1 MYFYFNDTATTEI
14 FTLSLHDALPIL
26 AFLGTLRDKVGQGN
40 SALSADGALDGTF
53 QVTLGTGSGART
65 VTRLELRQNGG
76 GGGVWDTDP
85 ATANWALGATASLDA
100 ALLNAGTGTVSF
112 AVADGGVFF
121 VFASDFSPTQF
132 SSGASFTLT
141 ATFADG
147 SSAVATVTLTVPTIA
162 SVSPSSGAPG
172 ASLTVSVTGA
182 NIHARLNSTLV
193 PGLYAVSCTV
203 ASFTPV
209 SVGLAIT

>member
-1 MYFYFNDTATTEI
+1 RA
-14 FTLSLHDALPIL
+14 
-26 AFLGTLRDKVGQGN
+26 GR
-40 SALSADGALDGTF
+40 
-53 QVTLGTGSGART
+53 
-65 VTRLELRQNGG
+65 
-76 GGGVWDTDP
+76 
-85 ATANWALGATASLDA
+85 
-100 ALLNAGTGTVSF
+100 LLNAGTGTVSF
-112 AVADGGVFF
+112 TVADGGVFF

-182 NIHARLNSTLV
+182 NFQAGAS
-193 PGLYAVSCTV
+193 
-203 ASFTPV
+203 ASFGAGVTVTSTTVVSSPQLPAALAIPTTPALGPRDVPV
-209 SVGLAIT
+209 STPYGRPVVGR